1 MTNPLL
7 TLIASLLILN
17 SCGNNTQRENA
28 VSGKL
33 QPVEIKNPVKILIL
47 ESSVFQKELISN
59 GKLNARY
66 KSILRFNTAEEL
78 AELHFRNGDC
88 VKAGEAIAGLRTDK
102 LKQAVTQAEL
112 SLAKA
117 KLDLRDI
124 LPGQQYQLED
134 SSRIPVNI
142 LDIAKL
148 RSGYSTAIANL
159 ENARWNHANAVL
171 TAPFSGMVANIKHK
185 VYEQVSPSEEF
196 CTLIDN
202 SAFEIEFSLLETEI
216 GDISLNKSYPFNGYH
231 RDQKRNERDS

>member
-7 TLIASLLILN
+7 TLIASLLIIS
-17 SCGNNTQRENA
+17 SCGNNNSREDA
-28 VSGKL
+28 VSNKL

-59 GKLNARY
+59 GKLNAQY

-78 AELHFRNGDC
+78 AELHFRNGDY

-124 LPGQQYQLED
+124 LLGQQYQLED

-159 ENARWNHANAVL
+159 ENARWNLANSVL
-171 TAPFSGMVANIKHK
+171 TAPFSGIVANLKHK